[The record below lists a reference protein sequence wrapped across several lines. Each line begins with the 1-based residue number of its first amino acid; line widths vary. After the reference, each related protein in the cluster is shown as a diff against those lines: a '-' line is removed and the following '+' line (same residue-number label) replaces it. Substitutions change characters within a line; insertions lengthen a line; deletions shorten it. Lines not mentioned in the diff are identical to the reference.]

1 MTKICTRCLLKDFS
15 KEQYEAIIVNGL
27 SSLPEEDLIPDSE
40 SGRRLSICKD
50 CEKLNQGTCLACGC
64 FVELRAALKAGHC
77 PYNKWQLMVTEHD
90 YLIFFF
96 YLHID

>member
-27 SSLPEEDLIPDSE
+27 SSLPEEDLTDKSA
-40 SGRRLSICKD
+40 SDKRLDICRE

-64 FVELRAALKAGHC
+64 CVEIRASLKKGKC
-77 PYNKWQLMVTEHD
+77 PYEKW
-90 YLIFFF
+90 
-96 YLHID
+96 